1 MTVNHSAKILP
12 PARLGMLGGGQLGRY
27 FVLAARR
34 LGYAV
39 TVLDPDADSPAGQM
53 ADDHLVA
60 DYSDAQALET
70 LSRTCVA
77 VSTEFENVPA
87 DTLSWLAQRVR
98 VAPNAESVAV
108 AQDRIREK
116 NFFREH
122 GLPMGAFQVIRT
134 AADLQTADA
143 FPGILKRARFG
154 YDGKGQARVADRAAA
169 LTAWQSFD
177 QVPCVLEALVP
188 LDLEVSV
195 VLTRGVDG
203 SVCAFPVAE
212 NQHTHG
218 ILDVSMAPARIS
230 SALATQA
237 VQIAA
242 TIAAQLAYVGTLGV
256 EFFVSNGRLLLNEIA
271 PRPHNSGHYTIDACV
286 VDQFEQQ
293 VRALC
298 ALPLAQPQLLSPAVM
313 VNLLGDIW
321 PAAASPD
328 WAQVLATQGAVLHL
342 YGKAAPRPGRK
353 MGHLTVLDA
362 SLDAALSRA
371 MQLRTA
377 LGIGRA

>member
-1 MTVNHSAKILP
+1 
-12 PARLGMLGGGQLGRY
+12 
-27 FVLAARR
+27 
-34 LGYAV
+34 
-39 TVLDPDADSPAGQM
+39 
-53 ADDHLVA
+53 
-60 DYSDAQALET
+60 
-70 LSRTCVA
+70 
-77 VSTEFENVPA
+77 
-87 DTLSWLAQRVR
+87 
-98 VAPNAESVAV
+98 
-108 AQDRIREK
+108 
-116 NFFREH
+116 
-122 GLPMGAFQVIRT
+122 
-134 AADLQTADA
+134 
-143 FPGILKRARFG
+143 
-154 YDGKGQARVADRAAA
+154 
-169 LTAWQSFD
+169 
-177 QVPCVLEALVP
+177 LVP

-218 ILDVSMAPARIS
+218 ILDVSMVPARIS

-242 TIAAQLAYVGTLGV
+242 TIAAQLSYVGTLGV

-271 PRPHNSGHYTIDACV
+271 PRPHNSGHYTIDACA

-321 PAAASPD
+321 PTAASPD

-371 MQLRTA
+371 MQLRMA
-377 LGIGRA
+377 LGIGRD